1 MIKASKHDERNSQFY
16 YGISGELR
24 ECDNMVREVKNAIK
38 EGTKADL
45 QLPHWYHSLE
55 KTAMATQNWE
65 QSKQ

>member
-1 MIKASKHDERNSQFY
+1 LIKASKHDERNSQFH

-45 QLPHWYHSLE
+45 QLPH
-55 KTAMATQNWE
+55 
-65 QSKQ
+65 